1 MTLCLAL
8 DIGATKLGAAL
19 VDRQGMICARAN
31 RPTPQGDDPE
41 VLFSGVTALLDDLLD
56 NSADAPVALG
66 VGSAGPLHDHSE
78 VSPLNIP
85 AWRGFP
91 LRSRLEDR
99 YHLVTFLDLD
109 AKALALAEGWLGGA
123 RGKKNYL
130 AMVVSSGVGGGLVLD
145 GRLVDGRS
153 GNAGHVGHIIVEPG
167 GRHCS
172 CGGRGCLEA
181 EASGLAIA
189 AMTGRPPA
197 QASSEMITRTATM
210 VGRALASVVNFC
222 DLDLVLVAGSVALGY
237 GEAFFSTAQR
247 TLHENARQSY
257 ALSARILPGEL
268 ADAGPLVGAAA
279 VAWRGLGEDL
289 LAQPLRG

>member
-1 MTLCLAL
+1 VSLCLAL
-8 DIGATKLGAAL
+8 DIGATKLGAGL
-19 VDRQGMICARAN
+19 VDRSGLLCARAN
-31 RPTPQGDDPE
+31 APTPRADDPE
-41 VLFSGVTALLDDLLD
+41 VLFCGVTDLLD
-56 NSADAPVALG
+56 GLIERSGDAPVALG

-91 LRSRLEDR
+91 IRARLEQR
-99 YHLVTFLDLD
+99 YGLVTFLDLD

-189 AMTGRPPA
+189 AITGRPPA
-197 QASSEMITRTATM
+197 QASPETITRTATM
-210 VGRALASVVNFC
+210 VGRALASVANFC
-222 DLDLVLVAGSVALGY
+222 DLDLILVAGSVALGY
-237 GEAFFSTAQR
+237 GQAFFDTAQR

-257 ALSARILPGEL
+257 ALSTRVLPAELGE
-268 ADAGPLVGAAA
+268 AGPLIGAAA
-279 VAWRGLGEDL
+279 VAWSGLGEDL
-289 LAQPLRG
+289 LAERLVG